1 MWCAILH
8 RDCDAT
14 NLATAYNN
22 RGQIKYLRVDFQEA
36 VEDFTS
42 AIQADSRFEVAFYN
56 RGLIHYRLGK
66 KTWETRL
73 NSVTTLGLWRQLSVT
88 FLPESLKTSALARF
102 KINAELIILCTII
115 LTFLRNL
122 KEPSIH
128 QTPQEHLHLSSLW
141 HKKQTTIV

>member
-1 MWCAILH
+1 MSFLH

-14 NLATAYNN
+14 YLATAYNN

-66 KTWETRL
+66 NT
-73 NSVTTLGLWRQLSVT
+73 
-88 FLPESLKTSALARF
+88 
-102 KINAELIILCTII
+102 
-115 LTFLRNL
+115 
-122 KEPSIH
+122 
-128 QTPQEHLHLSSLW
+128 
-141 HKKQTTIV
+141 